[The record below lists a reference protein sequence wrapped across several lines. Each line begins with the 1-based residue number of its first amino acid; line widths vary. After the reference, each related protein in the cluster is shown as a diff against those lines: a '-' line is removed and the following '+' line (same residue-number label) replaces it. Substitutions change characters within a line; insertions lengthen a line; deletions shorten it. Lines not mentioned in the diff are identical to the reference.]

1 MNDNKNIIIA
11 VLSVALV
18 ALGGWT
24 YYTLTVTVPQKA
36 EAACKTVIE
45 TQVIPQATATAQTE
59 CGKAVKQVQETFMQV
74 PACAAAVAP
83 AAPAPKTPAP
93 KK

>member
-1 MNDNKNIIIA
+1 MNDKKNIIIA
-11 VLSVALV
+11 VLAVALV

-45 TQVIPQATATAQTE
+45 TQVIPEAIKKGTEE

-74 PACAAAVAP
+74 PACAAAA
-83 AAPAPKTPAP
+83 AAAQQGAPAPK
-93 KK
+93 